1 MELKD
6 NKLKK
11 LDDNANSVILDDN
24 IRETPLYMLDG
35 ITEKEFIYNE
45 VSYIL
50 ELFDEGYDTIFGA
63 DLLDAKELIKKTNNG
78 TRFEG
83 LLTSKELK
91 DKQREIEVARDIIN
105 EYKRLKRLEKQL
117 SKM

>member
-11 LDDNANSVILDDN
+11 LVDNANSVILDDN

-35 ITEKEFIYNE
+35 ITEKEFIYDE

-50 ELFDEGYDTIFGA
+50 ELFDEGDDNIFGES
-63 DLLDAKELIKKTNNG
+63 LLSAKELLKETNDG
-78 TRFEG
+78 KHFKG

>member
-6 NKLKK
+6 KKLKK
-11 LDDNANSVILDDN
+11 LVDNAYNITLEDI
-24 IRETPLYMLDG
+24 IRETPTYMLDG
-35 ITEKEFIYNE
+35 ITEKEFIYDE
-45 VSYIL
+45 VSHLL
-50 ELFDEGYDTIFGA
+50 ELYNEGYDTIFGES
-63 DLLDAKELIKKTNNG
+63 LLLAKELLKDTNNG
-78 TRFEG
+78 KRFKG